1 MGRVKTRKYRLVYSE
16 TSKNLIRKLHPQLK
30 PIIKTKIE
38 QIKEYPYLGKYLENE
53 LSGYL
58 SLRAKRYRI
67 IYKIDDTEKVI
78 QIHYAG
84 HRKDVYELLGE
95 ELKKKGK

>member
-1 MGRVKTRKYRLVYSE
+1 MGRVKTQKYRLVYSE

-30 PIIKTKIE
+30 PIVKSKIE
-38 QIKEYPYLGKYLENE
+38 KIKEYPYLGKYLENE

-67 IYKIDDTEKVI
+67 IYKIDDNKNTI
-78 QIHYAG
+78 QIHYVG

-95 ELKKKGK
+95 QVRKKSE

>member
-1 MGRVKTRKYRLVYSE
+1 MGRVKTQKYRLVYSE

-30 PIIKTKIE
+30 PIVKSKIE
-38 QIKEYPYLGKYLENE
+38 RIKEDPYSGKYLENE

-67 IYKIDDTEKVI
+67 IYKIDDNKNTI
-78 QIHYAG
+78 QIHYVG

-95 ELKKKGK
+95 QVRKKSE